1 MKDGVLSRRQVLGT
15 GITTALGLSLAGC
28 AGSPDEG
35 GDGGGKTLRIAIT
48 LDPGAPLNLYTDTED
63 WMAPLVFEGLLHP
76 SPFVE
81 ETIPGLATEVTQVDD
96 DATVWE
102 ATIREGVNWH
112 DGEPFTAEDVVFA
125 FRRYRDG
132 PSSRYAHHVAELP
145 KIDVIE
151 KVDDRTVRFECA
163 FPTASLADVT
173 FTDTLLI
180 PKHVWEDKDEEP
192 QKYTGLPVGTGPYE
206 LVEYTEGERY
216 RFEAN
221 EDYYL
226 GEPLVGELV
235 FPIITDPSTT
245 FTALKSGDID
255 TTLRPVPPT
264 SFSQFEQDDDLKIVS
279 GTRLSPVE
287 IRVNYFREP
296 LRNHEFRRALSRAL
310 DMDAIVDVVML
321 GRAISGTEGYP
332 HPKSSWTAPD
342 LKIPHEPEEARAT
355 FDELGFRD
363 RDGDGVRESPDG
375 EKISFTVKVNANEPQ
390 HIRAAELIKGQL
402 AEFGIESEVQSR
414 DLGTLEAE
422 GVWGSRS
429 FDLLVKRSDPHLNA
443 DPDQYVLNHRGQL
456 MWATGEIPYP
466 EYEALEEEYIQ
477 ATTLEEQKEALFEMQ
492 RLHSRQPTI
501 IPIWF
506 PENHVAVRPEAYDKW
521 AESPGFGVHHKWSF
535 LPEDVRENAVT
546 ETF

>member
-1 MKDGVLSRRQVLGT
+1 M
-15 GITTALGLSLAGC
+15 GLSGC
-28 AGSPDEG
+28 SQAMDEG
-35 GDGGGKTLRIAIT
+35 SDQDGKTLRIAIT

-76 SPFVE
+76 SPFVD
-81 ETIPGLATEVTQVDD
+81 ETMPGLAKEVKQLDD
-96 DATVWE
+96 DAKVWE
-102 ATIREGVNWH
+102 ATIRENINWH
-112 DGEPFTAEDVVFA
+112 DGEPFTADDVVFA

-145 KIDVIE
+145 KIKVIE
-151 KVDDRTVRFECA
+151 KVDEKTVRFECA
-163 FPTASLADVT
+163 FPTASLAKVT

-180 PKHVWEDKDEEP
+180 AKHIWKDRDKEP
-192 QKYTGLPVGTGPYE
+192 QKYSELPVGTGPFE

-221 EDYYL
+221 KDYYL
-226 GEPLVGELV
+226 GEPLVDELV

-255 TTLRPVPPT
+255 TTLRTIPPT
-264 SFSQFEQDDDLKIVS
+264 SINQFKQDKNLKIIS
-279 GTRLSPVE
+279 GTRLAPVE
-287 IRVNYFREP
+287 IRVNFLREP
-296 LRNHEFRRALSRAL
+296 LKQHEFRWALSRAF

-321 GRAISGTEGYP
+321 GKATSGTEGYP
-332 HPKSSWTAPD
+332 HPRSPWTAPD
-342 LKIPHEPEEARAT
+342 LKIPHKPEEARAT

-363 RDGDGVRESPDG
+363 RDGDGIRESPDG
-375 EKISFTVKVNANEPQ
+375 KKLSFTVKVNANEPQ
-390 HIRAAELIKGQL
+390 HIRAAELLKEQL
-402 AEFGIESEVQSR
+402 AEFGIESQVQSR

-429 FDLLVKRSDPHLNA
+429 FDLLIKRSDPHLNA
-443 DPDQYVLNHRGQL
+443 DPDQYILNHRGQL

-466 EYEALEEEYIQ
+466 EYEALEEKYMQ
-477 ATTLEEQKEALFEMQ
+477 ATTIETQKEALFDMQ
-492 RLHSRQPTI
+492 RLHSQQPTI

-506 PENHVAVRPEAYDKW
+506 PKNHVAVRPDAYDKW

-535 LPEDVRENAVT
+535 LPEDARGSAVT
-546 ETF
+546 KTF